1 MKRVLMAATVPSMIG
16 QFNMENIRLLL
27 NMGYKVDVAC
37 DFNDTSVWPKERT
50 QKLKK
55 ELAGMDVNCIQLDF
69 SRNPINIKSHISS
82 YRKAVNIL
90 KKGKYD
96 FIHTHTP
103 IASSIVRIAAHTAH
117 TKVIYTAHGF
127 HFYEG
132 GPLKNWLL
140 FYPIEKFL
148 SRWTD
153 VLITINK
160 EDYHRAKTRFYAA
173 KTVYIPGVGV
183 DIGKFSVCQINRSQK
198 RRSLGLK
205 EDDFVLLS
213 VGELSERKNQKIV
226 IEALHKMAEKG
237 AIANIVY
244 LVVGRGEM
252 QESLDGLISVYGLK
266 EHVKLA
272 GFRSDIDELCE
283 IADCFVHPSVR
294 EGLGIAPLEAMAA
307 GLPMISADVNGI
319 KDYTKDKVTGCCID
333 PTDVD
338 QMVLAI
344 KKMHEDEDF
353 RKKCIANNLRIAKK
367 FDIRNLKDIMSEI
380 YQGGGYKHLK
390 AVLLRQKKR
399 EELGVGLDDFCI
411 LSVGEL
417 NVNKNHQVIIRA
429 LKEMDDLKTKYFI
442 AGKGEQK
449 KKLDKLIKELGLSGK
464 VKLLGFRRD
473 IPELLRA
480 SDCFAF
486 PSRRE
491 GLGIAAVEAMA
502 AGVPLVTSASGG
514 IKDYCISGITG
525 YLSKKGT
532 AEEYKSLLEQVKNCD
547 EIQPA
552 NLKKYSSKFNENCVR
567 KIMQSIYKGI

>member
-1 MKRVLMAATVPSMIG
+1 M
-16 QFNMENIRLLL
+16 
-27 NMGYKVDVAC
+27 
-37 DFNDTSVWPKERT
+37 
-50 QKLKK
+50 
-55 ELAGMDVNCIQLDF
+55 
-69 SRNPINIKSHISS
+69 
-82 YRKAVNIL
+82 
-90 KKGKYD
+90 
-96 FIHTHTP
+96 
-103 IASSIVRIAAHTAH
+103 
-117 TKVIYTAHGF
+117 
-127 HFYEG
+127 
-132 GPLKNWLL
+132 
-140 FYPIEKFL
+140 
-148 SRWTD
+148 
-153 VLITINK
+153 
-160 EDYHRAKTRFYAA
+160 
-173 KTVYIPGVGV
+173 
-183 DIGKFSVCQINRSQK
+183 
-198 RRSLGLK
+198 
-205 EDDFVLLS
+205 
-213 VGELSERKNQKIV
+213 
-226 IEALHKMAEKG
+226 
-237 AIANIVY
+237 
-244 LVVGRGEM
+244 
-252 QESLDGLISVYGLK
+252 
-266 EHVKLA
+266 
-272 GFRSDIDELCE
+272 
-283 IADCFVHPSVR
+283 
-294 EGLGIAPLEAMAA
+294 
-307 GLPMISADVNGI
+307 
-319 KDYTKDKVTGCCID
+319 
-333 PTDVD
+333 
-338 QMVLAI
+338 
-344 KKMHEDEDF
+344 
-353 RKKCIANNLRIAKK
+353 
-367 FDIRNLKDIMSEI
+367 
-380 YQGGGYKHLK
+380 
-390 AVLLRQKKR
+390 LRQKKR

>member
-90 KKGKYD
+90 KKEKYD

-237 AIANIVY
+237 AIADIVY

-380 YQGGGYKHLK
+380 YQGGG
-390 AVLLRQKKR
+390 LRPIRYGLESLEVRLPCWMNRKK
-399 EELGVGLDDFCI
+399 V
-411 LSVGEL
+411 
-417 NVNKNHQVIIRA
+417 
-429 LKEMDDLKTKYFI
+429 
-442 AGKGEQK
+442 
-449 KKLDKLIKELGLSGK
+449 
-464 VKLLGFRRD
+464 
-473 IPELLRA
+473 
-480 SDCFAF
+480 
-486 PSRRE
+486 
-491 GLGIAAVEAMA
+491 
-502 AGVPLVTSASGG
+502 
-514 IKDYCISGITG
+514 
-525 YLSKKGT
+525 
-532 AEEYKSLLEQVKNCD
+532 
-547 EIQPA
+547 
-552 NLKKYSSKFNENCVR
+552 
-567 KIMQSIYKGI
+567 